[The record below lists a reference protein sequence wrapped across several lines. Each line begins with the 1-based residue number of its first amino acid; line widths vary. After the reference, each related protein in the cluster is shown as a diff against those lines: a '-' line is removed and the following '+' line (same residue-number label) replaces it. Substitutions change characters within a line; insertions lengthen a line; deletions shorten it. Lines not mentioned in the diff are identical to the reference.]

1 MLTDFQIQD
10 LAQKMDI
17 PLESVSFKDELP
29 GKLKFNRAYIINLEN
44 EFDAEGR
51 PNEGSH
57 WTCFEVVKDND
68 GKVMPIYFDSF
79 GVGPPL
85 AVSAAVEAFCGKK
98 LPHCE
103 KDVQSIMSSC
113 CGFFCLAFLHWI
125 NSSQF
130 RSGHVYAD
138 TAAFLGMFDD
148 LGVVVSHLKNEFI
161 LKNFFRSADPATR
174 IPVELTNTITNS

>member
-29 GKLKFNRAYIINLEN
+29 GKLKFNRAYVINLEN
-44 EFDAEGR
+44 QFDAEGL

-57 WTCFEVVKDND
+57 WCAFEVVKDQD
-68 GKVMPIYFDSF
+68 GKIQPIYFDPF

-85 AVSAAVEAFCGKK
+85 AVSDAVFAFCGKK

-103 KDVQSIMSSC
+103 KDIQSIMSSC
-113 CGFFCLAFLHWI
+113 CGWFCLAFLHWI

-148 LGVVVSHLKNEFI
+148 LGVVVSHLKNEYI
-161 LKNFFRSADPATR
+161 LKHFFRSADPEKR